1 MVGQSTQIWVWKR
14 KRKES
19 KDTVEVV
26 LLLCDVQIIELIL
39 SPVCTSEHFST
50 PNTVVVLQCQH
61 HFFFLSIILTFF
73 FSC

>member
-39 SPVCTSEHFST
+39 SCMYVRA
-50 PNTVVVLQCQH
+50 L
-61 HFFFLSIILTFF
+61 
-73 FSC
+73 